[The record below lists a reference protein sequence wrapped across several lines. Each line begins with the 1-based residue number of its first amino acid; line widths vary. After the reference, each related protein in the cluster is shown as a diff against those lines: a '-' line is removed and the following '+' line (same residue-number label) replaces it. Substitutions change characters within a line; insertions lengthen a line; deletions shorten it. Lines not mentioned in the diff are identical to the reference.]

1 MIGSGTPS
9 KNRMIER
16 IRLSPDWL
24 NFLGHREAR
33 PPTQDL
39 ARECRVQPR
48 PHLRCFD
55 ISRPCFCVG
64 VYGLTGGPMKKFFS
78 LDVSARK
85 GVWRTKVGVSFC
97 FRARYGQDK
106 TWMKNQKMLATA
118 SSVLARI
125 PGTRLPL
132 KRVVF

>member
-1 MIGSGTPS
+1 
-9 KNRMIER
+9 
-16 IRLSPDWL
+16 
-24 NFLGHREAR
+24 
-33 PPTQDL
+33 
-39 ARECRVQPR
+39 
-48 PHLRCFD
+48 
-55 ISRPCFCVG
+55 
-64 VYGLTGGPMKKFFS
+64 LTGGPTKKFFS

-97 FRARYGQDK
+97 FRARYRQDK
-106 TWMKNQKMLATA
+106 TWMKKQKMLATA